1 MRKIWKWILGI
12 VIVLVVVA
20 AAGYAVR
27 GFYVFRMA
35 RVERFSNFRPP
46 TAQGFDRDNQR
57 APSFGGDR
65 SRAPQGFYDHRMPM
79 YGSRSFGGYGF
90 MPMPF
95 LFFGG
100 FLRLIV
106 PLAILAAVGYFAY
119 RKGKKDG
126 LAEAVA
132 VTPMPAAPIH
142 VEEIPSE
149 PVEAPKRRRRKT
161 EENEKSE

>member
-20 AAGYAVR
+20 AAGFVVR
-27 GFYVFRMA
+27 GFYMSRTA
-35 RVERFSNFRPP
+35 RVERFNNVRPP
-46 TAQGFDRDNQR
+46 AVQGFDRDNQR
-57 APSFGGDR
+57 APSFGNDK
-65 SRAPQGFYDHRMPM
+65 SRTPQGGFDHRMPM
-79 YGSRSFGGYGF
+79 YGGRSFGGYGF
-90 MPMPF
+90 MPMPL

-100 FLRLIV
+100 FLRLIF
-106 PLAILAAVGYFAY
+106 PLAILATVGYFAY

-132 VTPMPAAPIH
+132 VTPISAAPMP

-161 EENEKSE
+161 EENEETE